1 MVKGKRTSA
10 GPHTRAVT
18 GSIEAR
24 LAKRR
29 RSLGAA
35 PTRFPENYCSLAGP
49 RPTPPAVRA
58 AGRSGLARAGTAV
71 PADPLGD
78 LNARLAEA
86 DAAFLQRQYF
96 VARTAYIDAE
106 GMAGNVQRFDL
117 MLVADLGWAGC
128 ELQIGNFQAAEFI
141 YEETAT
147 LPFYPPL
154 SPVQAAFVFQQ
165 LGTVFLDWGDA
176 LFRNEQFSDALAQY
190 TKVLTVDGKPANSE
204 LFTLTQ
210 LQPPAMDAVK
220 IIDNLPALIAGQTT
234 AQALDVNPLIAA
246 LFVNVQQQL
255 IKLNNGLDYWGH
267 RTNTVPIWTFD
278 YLQGAAVNF
287 AQFAIN
293 AERDFINF
301 QERSDQGSAT
311 RQQLAQ
317 LASQSTAEV
326 DAAGAQAAAVAAEAQ
341 AYATGADLANRRVDD
356 ANAAAAEYAQ
366 TSGLSIQYQAMQSQL
381 QGGDG
386 GSIPLLNG
394 IADTFMAG
402 GNVTISDNLNA
413 GSDLYGV
420 YSRNNVAAGAQL
432 TAARLNQQYEV
443 DSLQRTAGQMTI
455 AAKQAAEEAAAGQA
469 RVAAAQAATA
479 VARLHAEGAQQNLQA
494 FDSQTFTPEVWQRMA
509 DAMWRLYR
517 RYLDMALKTA
527 LLMQQAYNFETDQS
541 LRFIKKD
548 YSTDEVNGLLAA
560 DALMADIQ
568 SFTYDLITSTVG
580 KAQPVRQTISLAQR
594 YAFLFENQFRRT
606 GVMEFETRIDDFDYV
621 YPGTY
626 AGRLESIGVELV
638 GLVPPNGVSGT
649 LTNSGISGYRT
660 PAGAATSDSQG
671 LKYRI
676 QPKETLVLSDY
687 VARVDSGLILPDQRI
702 KGIFQGAGLV
712 SSWRLEMPRE
722 VNDIDYGALLDV
734 RITFYYKAR
743 YDPDLHDSVL
753 AELAARPGVL
763 SRQRG
768 LQLRWI
774 YPDAFFH
781 FQDTGILTF
790 SQTVQDFASN
800 ETKPVITNIG
810 VVIATDGTLPPQGLI
825 VRLTTPGK
833 TEIAASADAN
843 GVIDSDVAGSPWTAL
858 VGASALGDYSLVM
871 TAADNPGLVNGGNLQ
886 LSPIVNIALV
896 LGYSFTAKT
905 GVALAPAMQRNT
917 KKPVPAPK
925 PISTRRGGKGGRTPS
940 REVVER
946 G

>member
-246 LFVNVQQQL
+246 LLVNVQQQL
-255 IKLNNGLDYWGH
+255 VKLNNGLDYWGH

-774 YPDAFFH
+774 YQDAFFH